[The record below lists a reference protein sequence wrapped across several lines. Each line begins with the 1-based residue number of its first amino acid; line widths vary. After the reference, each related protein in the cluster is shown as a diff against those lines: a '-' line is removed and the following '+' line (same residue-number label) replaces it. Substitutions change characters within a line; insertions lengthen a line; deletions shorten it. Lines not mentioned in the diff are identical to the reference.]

1 MGNGANGFVSYMR
14 KIGYSH
20 VAYSHCNY
28 TELLATLGIIGF
40 VLYYKMHIQILY
52 RSIKIFYRAHSLEAL
67 LGLDLML
74 MILVTDYY
82 AVSYISLFTQC
93 MIVLIYMV
101 VFRPEEVI
109 EREIR
114 QNNESR
120 EKVYRR

>member
-1 MGNGANGFVSYMR
+1 
-14 KIGYSH
+14 
-20 VAYSHCNY
+20 
-28 TELLATLGIIGF
+28 
-40 VLYYKMHIQILY
+40 
-52 RSIKIFYRAHSLEAL
+52 
-67 LGLDLML
+67 ML